1 MILKKNYGYA
11 SATDKI
17 DVSSILQPSDLFGQ
31 EILPECTFESEYG
44 KLKFKSVFIPDF
56 SKDEIEL
63 ELLTRQF
70 GDIKAFMKEND
81 FLKKSEIA
89 VRLFVESRRFVPS
102 IDKDEI
108 VPMGNFFTNSQS
120 RQMDF
125 RNLLR
130 VSTLCR
136 LFEAGVA
143 MRYDI
148 CLEFGFDPFDGDT
161 TEKFLNALMS
171 YTDKAITQ
179 PLACTVGIYI
189 LCLGKCFVPE
199 AVCSHDFPDT
209 LAKLKKHGAP
219 QNNFLSWAFFSASS
233 DQTLLSLARK
243 SKFKS
248 LVFWGK

>member
-1 MILKKNYGYA
+1 MQELA

-70 GDIKAFMKEND
+70 GDIKAFMEEND

-130 VSTLCR
+130 VST
-136 LFEAGVA
+136 
-143 MRYDI
+143 
-148 CLEFGFDPFDGDT
+148 
-161 TEKFLNALMS
+161 
-171 YTDKAITQ
+171 
-179 PLACTVGIYI
+179 
-189 LCLGKCFVPE
+189 
-199 AVCSHDFPDT
+199 
-209 LAKLKKHGAP
+209 
-219 QNNFLSWAFFSASS
+219 
-233 DQTLLSLARK
+233 
-243 SKFKS
+243 
-248 LVFWGK
+248 